1 MGDPPTLGGQ
11 LQHSLE
17 ESLAALLGAGRDV
30 LIVLAFLAPWLPL
43 LALGAYLGRRTLRR
57 AR

>member
-1 MGDPPTLGGQ
+1 VG
-11 LQHSLE
+11 
-17 ESLAALLGAGRDV
+17 ALLGAGRNV
-30 LIVLAFLAPWLPL
+30 LVVLAFLAPWLPL